1 MGSITIL
8 YYLKHRENKKGER
21 QIYMRLTVDGK
32 RKETSLNRSISAS
45 RWDKSKQCAKGRSE
59 DMLSLNKY
67 LVNTKQKLYETHQKM
82 IYDDQEITVETLM
95 NKFLGIGESTKTLL
109 EIITF
114 EMSRIQKLVKDG
126 TYRKYEAFYN
136 HIGNFIKHQ
145 YNASDIDIKRVDFQ
159 FVNDFDFYLRTEE
172 GIGNNTTIRYVKTL
186 QKFFKIAKNNGWVNS
201 TPFTNYKVSFDKVE
215 RTKLNNSE
223 LQRIINK
230 HFKIDRLNRIRDL
243 FVFACYSGL
252 SFGDLEKLNEN
263 HIVTGMDG
271 RKWLKINRSKTGTSC
286 SIPLLPQA
294 KEILKKYEDDINCLN
309 KGVLLPVVSNE
320 RYNAYLKE
328 IADLCGISKNL
339 TTHVA
344 RHTFATTVTAE
355 QGVSTEVV
363 SRMLGHTQLKTTQIY
378 SKITD
383 TRISRDMNRLF
394 DSTGDSKL
402 KKSEGF

>member
-1 MGSITIL
+1 
-8 YYLKHRENKKGER
+8 
-21 QIYMRLTVDGK
+21 MRLTVDGK

-45 RWDKSKQCAKGRSE
+45 RWDKNKQCAKGRSE

-223 LQRIINK
+223 LQRIFNK

-252 SFGDLEKLNEN
+252 SFGDPRCADRDK
-263 HIVTGMDG
+263 
-271 RKWLKINRSKTGTSC
+271 S
-286 SIPLLPQA
+286 
-294 KEILKKYEDDINCLN
+294 DI
-309 KGVLLPVVSNE
+309 
-320 RYNAYLKE
+320 
-328 IADLCGISKNL
+328 
-339 TTHVA
+339 
-344 RHTFATTVTAE
+344 
-355 QGVSTEVV
+355 
-363 SRMLGHTQLKTTQIY
+363 QLFGQF
-378 SKITD
+378 
-383 TRISRDMNRLF
+383 LF
-394 DSTGDSKL
+394 DRYRYKAEDPR
-402 KKSEGF
+402 